1 MWLQQLQLQQ
11 QRQQQRQLVHEQ
23 AGTLSHH
30 DHHDHQQ
37 QQGQQSADRSG
48 ALVDLLEA
56 RT

>member
-1 MWLQQLQLQQ
+1 MWLQQLQL
-11 QRQQQRQLVHEQ
+11 QQQRQLVHEQ

-30 DHHDHQQ
+30 DHHDHHQ